1 MNRIISQIINPYISI
16 GEKDIL
22 WTLMELEE
30 KDNELSA
37 NELRLSV
44 PGQTGTVAESVSTS
58 GKCATNATNATATA
72 DKSRLAVGIR

>member
-1 MNRIISQIINPYISI
+1 MKSRLSQIINPYVSVS
-16 GEKDIL
+16 EKDIL

-30 KDNELSA
+30 NENELSA

-58 GKCATNATNATATA
+58 CKCATNATNATATA